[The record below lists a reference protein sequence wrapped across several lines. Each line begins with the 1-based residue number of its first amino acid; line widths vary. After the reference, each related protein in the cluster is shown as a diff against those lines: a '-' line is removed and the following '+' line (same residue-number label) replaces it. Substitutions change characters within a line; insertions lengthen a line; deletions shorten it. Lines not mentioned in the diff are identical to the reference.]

1 VDLGKQPRNS
11 DKIMVHIDYCRSR
24 MSASISLDYMKS
36 KVCWK
41 PEIKVEILKRNRWFG
56 IITVCCYLQSVDSY
70 VDISK

>member
-1 VDLGKQPRNS
+1 
-11 DKIMVHIDYCRSR
+11 
-24 MSASISLDYMKS
+24 MKS